1 MKRFFFSLIALS
13 AAAIGCTQS
22 ALVESSDLFGTEITF
37 SPYTGRT
44 PETKAQSIVGSG
56 GSGDVYGLAEAGGF
70 NVLGFMT
77 KGNTES
83 LYMDKYVDLNSSGV
97 WDYPGIVYWP
107 TTDGGATLAF
117 AAYSSNV
124 YGADGEMDG
133 VEETEGDDLITWTTN
148 NSVFTYEV
156 PTKVNKQVDLL
167 AANYKSGLTLATG
180 SDVELEF
187 KHLLSK
193 VGFKLVS
200 NTVSTTEKPL
210 DIDIL
215 IKSVKLIGKFPKSG
229 SVNLKS
235 EDVSISPINNN
246 STVTYELMDI
256 DTDNEVDGGFIM
268 PTSKTATPIYLSHLI
283 PTSFTESTEYEAHP
297 TATSNANDRYMMIVP
312 HTVTS
317 ETADMIEVVYQIT
330 GATEKTAQIP
340 LPVGMVFNPAHAYEF
355 VLKVSTL
362 SIGFTVEEYNWT
374 TGEVNDN
381 PYPITPK
388 EEDLQTSVT
397 STTSTSANIKI
408 AVTADYFSEIGIKY
422 WPVDSEGTPTT
433 VKAQYT
439 ANSVSVNTVTL
450 SNLVPNQDYKFI
462 AYGVYGDTGEQASA
476 ENGFTT
482 NLVALECVVS
492 EPSPFGA
499 TLMAAGMAGN
509 TGTSSI
515 IDYGFIIAKGD
526 VDPVISSTAKRYNN
540 HSHFSYGENEEFTTI
555 VLDLDNDSVYS
566 AVSYAT
572 NAAGT
577 VYSSKV
583 KFETQ
588 GYIIDTNDP
597 NNNTSGDNS
606 GTTGGGWAE
615 DDTPQENIPEV

>member
-37 SPYTGRT
+37 RPYTGRT
-44 PETKAQSIVGSG
+44 PETKAQSIEGPG
-56 GSGDVYGLAEAGGF
+56 GDATKYGLGEAGGF

-77 KGNTES
+77 KNNTTS
-83 LYMDKYVDLNSSGV
+83 LYMDKYVDRTSSGV
-97 WDYPGIVYWP
+97 WDYPGMVYWP

-133 VEETEGDDLITWTTN
+133 ADKTDKDDLITWTTA

-156 PTKVNKQVDLL
+156 PTKVNKQIDLL
-167 AANYKSGLTLATG
+167 AADYQSGLTLATG
-180 SDVELEF
+180 SNVDLVF

-235 EDVSISPINNN
+235 EEVSISPIDNT
-246 STVTYELMDI
+246 STVTYELMDN
-256 DTDNEVDGGFIM
+256 DVDNDIDGGFIM
-268 PTSKTATPIYLSHLI
+268 PTSKNATPIYISHLI
-283 PTSFTESTEYEAHP
+283 PTTFTESTEYEAHP
-297 TATSNANDRYMMIVP
+297 TATANANDRYMMIIP
-312 HTVTS
+312 HTVTE
-317 ETADMIEVVYQIT
+317 ETGDMIEVVYQIT

-340 LPVGMVFNPAHAYEF
+340 LPIGMVFSPANAYEF

-374 TGEVNDN
+374 TGEVSGN

-408 AVTADYFSEIGIKY
+408 AVTADYFSSLGVKY
-422 WPVDSEGTPTT
+422 WPVGSENSPSTAT
-433 VKAQYT
+433 VQYT

-450 SNLVPNQDYKFI
+450 TNLVPNQDYRFI
-462 AYGVYGDTGEQASA
+462 AYGVYGGTSQQASA
-476 ENGFTT
+476 EDSFTT
-482 NLVALECVVS
+482 NLVATTCS
-492 EPSPFGA
+492 ATNPTAFGA
-499 TLMAAGMAGN
+499 TLTATGMANN
-509 TGTSSI
+509 TGNSTI

-526 VDPVISSTAKRYNN
+526 VDPTISSSAKKYNS
-540 HSHFSYGENEEFTTI
+540 HSDFSYGENREFTTI
-555 VLDLDNDSVYS
+555 VLNLDNDSVYS
-566 AVSYAT
+566 VVSYAT

-577 VYSSKV
+577 VYSSKER
-583 KFETQ
+583 FETQ

-597 NNNTSGDNS
+597 NNNTPGDNS
-606 GTTGGGWAE
+606 GTTGGGWTE